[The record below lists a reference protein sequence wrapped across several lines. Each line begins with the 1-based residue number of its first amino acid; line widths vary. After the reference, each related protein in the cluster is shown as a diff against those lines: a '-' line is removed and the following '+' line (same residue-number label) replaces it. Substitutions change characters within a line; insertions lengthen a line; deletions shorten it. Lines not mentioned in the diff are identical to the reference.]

1 MFVAAAVIPIFC
13 HDDTQKEIAK
23 NVIEKLN
30 ESKVFP
36 SPIVTTLEKAKV
48 FYPAESYH
56 QDYFANNGYQPYC
69 QAVVAPKVAKV
80 RKVFKELLKSDEL
93 Q

>member
-1 MFVAAAVIPIFC
+1 
-13 HDDTQKEIAK
+13 
-23 NVIEKLN
+23 
-30 ESKVFP
+30 
-36 SPIVTTLEKAKV
+36 VTTLEKAKV

-80 RKVFKELLKSDEL
+80 RKVFKELLKSE
-93 Q
+93 